1 MKPIALTE
9 DQITTIRYIIQNG
22 VVTPTDHPAALDA
35 KRYNTALFDLI
46 DGDFILVSP
55 TPLGGYELRAAPKA
69 LIYEK
74 IHPGFRLDDA
84 TRKTYALKGL
94 LTIAGYVAAAVILL
108 LAIIL

>member
-9 DQITTIRYIIQNG
+9 DQITTIRFIIQNG
-22 VVTPTDHPAALDA
+22 VVTPNDRPSALDA
-35 KRYNTALFDLI
+35 KSYNTALFELI
-46 DGDFILVSP
+46 DGDFVLVSP

-84 TRKTYALKGL
+84 TRKTYALRGL

-108 LAIIL
+108 LALFL

>member
-1 MKPIALTE
+1 MKPIVLTE
-9 DQITTIRYIIQNG
+9 DQILVLTYIRNNG
-22 VVTPTDHPAALDA
+22 IVTPSDIPAGLDA
-35 KRYNTALFDLI
+35 KRYNTAVFELI
-46 DGDFILVSP
+46 DGGFVTAEPRS
-55 TPLGGYELRAAPKA
+55 LGGYELRLSPRAQ
-69 LIYEK
+69 IYAN